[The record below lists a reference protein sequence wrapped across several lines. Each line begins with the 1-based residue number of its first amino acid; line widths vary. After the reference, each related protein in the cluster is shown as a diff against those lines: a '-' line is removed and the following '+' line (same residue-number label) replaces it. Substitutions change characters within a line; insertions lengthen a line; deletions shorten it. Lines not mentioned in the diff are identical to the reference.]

1 MNYTKRVEY
10 GNSLASMQNWNYTT
24 CLRGQY
30 KFQNNYVDTLCER
43 LVKCPDI
50 KGVFASI
57 EKDRLDH
64 NNHLHLMIS
73 SNKHLN
79 RYKLSKLTKFNT
91 LGILNVD
98 NIRNKIGV
106 SRYVVKHIGKDFSY
120 HNIYI

>member
-10 GNSLASMQNWNYTT
+10 GNSLATMQNWNYTT
-24 CLRGQY
+24 YLRGQY
-30 KFQNNYVDTLCER
+30 NFRRKYVDTICER

-50 KGVFASI
+50 NGVFASI

-64 NNHLHLMIS
+64 SNHLHLLIA
-73 SNKHLN
+73 SNKYLN
-79 RYKLSKLTKFNT
+79 RYKLSHLAKFSP
-91 LGILNVD
+91 LGIGNVD
-98 NIRNKIGV
+98 NIHNKQGV